1 MSERRISDTKDG
13 YRTLSA
19 VKPIKTKIIMDI
31 KSKNISIKAIL
42 IIIVT
47 GIWIGI
53 FQNAGI
59 IPTTQRVRV
68 TNTVNTDSRVTG
80 EVEIENTVDVNIE
93 AINGY
98 NTVTT
103 GKGTHSVFPYGYML
117 PVESW

>member
-1 MSERRISDTKDG
+1 METR
-13 YRTLSA
+13 
-19 VKPIKTKIIMDI
+19 
-31 KSKNISIKAIL
+31 SKNISLKAIL
-42 IIIVT
+42 RISAV
-47 GIWIGI
+47 GIWIAV

-59 IPTTQRVRV
+59 IPTEQRVKV

-80 EVEIENTVDVNIE
+80 EVEIENTIDVNIE

>member
-1 MSERRISDTKDG
+1 METK
-13 YRTLSA
+13 
-19 VKPIKTKIIMDI
+19 P
-31 KSKNISIKAIL
+31 KNISLKAIL
-42 IIIVT
+42 IIIAA
-47 GIWIGI
+47 GIWISV

-59 IPTTQRVRV
+59 IPTEQRVKV
-68 TNTVNTDSRVTG
+68 TNTVDTYSTVTG

-117 PVESW
+117 PVDT